1 MQTTSVTYNHV
12 WLVSRQ
18 KSDMTLQLKIV
29 FHFIKQ
35 NIKIV
40 KDNILFIRS
49 LFSMESGISG
59 SMKHA

>member
-29 FHFIKQ
+29 FHYLNVLLNKVEKQHFI
-35 NIKIV
+35 
-40 KDNILFIRS
+40 
-49 LFSMESGISG
+49 
-59 SMKHA
+59 H